1 MKFYR
6 DPYLTGMLIRK
17 KIYFPNFKSIAQ
29 IIREKKNMLKNKFI
43 MKQYVF
49 VVWDKIT
56 ELRSGSISDGNQDL
70 KRKL

>member
-29 IIREKKNMLKNKFI
+29 IMRQKNMLKNKFI